1 MNILDICSWMPANE
15 LSLEKIEEI
24 VLSLNSGKPNE
35 EGYSLE
41 MKLPINANE
50 NVISCSKNFS
60 SKGRSIC
67 YLLINNE
74 VIAVVGYKQ
83 NSYLEH
89 KIMKTAKAALQLLI
103 YTYN

>member
-74 VIAVVGYKQ
+74 VIAVVGYK
-83 NSYLEH
+83 
-89 KIMKTAKAALQLLI
+89 
-103 YTYN
+103 

>member
-50 NVISCSKNFS
+50 NVISCSNDFIS
-60 SKGRSIC
+60 EGRSIC
-67 YLLINNE
+67 YLVMNNE
-74 VIAVVGYKQ
+74 VIAVVGYK
-83 NSYLEH
+83 
-89 KIMKTAKAALQLLI
+89 
-103 YTYN
+103 